1 MLFLKTKKWK
11 NNAVNYQSKVFY
23 NLITRGKNT
32 VFGKDHDFSSI
43 KSYSDFKKRVPVRD
57 YEGLSVYINRI
68 KGEENVL
75 AK

>member
-11 NNAVNYQSKVFY
+11 NNVNYQSKVFY

-32 VFGKDHDFSSI
+32 VFEKDHDFSSI
-43 KSYSDFKKRVPVRD
+43 KSYSDFKKRVIIRD

-68 KGEENVL
+68 S
-75 AK
+75 